1 MKTANTD
8 HQENH
13 SQLVEWIPILF
24 HVRYSGEIH
33 SGDGQGLKLFPPETG
48 WDLNP
53 GILCCSACTWTSGL
67 LQQQK
72 TKKLKGT
79 KTSCVP
85 TQLGHIISD
94 EIQKDQKLS
103 RSRVLACT
111 PYRAPPRGWA
121 DHLSDPSSLTPG
133 YTPALSP
140 QLSPQ
145 EASKG
150 SCYLFSLPW
159 AAAQIPIK
167 PCLNFSSGLLSG
179 TLTSVMRFFN
189 GFQVPSRGTTGYS

>member
-1 MKTANTD
+1 MHTAHYGERGGANNFWFNFFLFLPKIQIFFHYVKTANTA

-24 HVRYSGEIH
+24 HVRHSGEIR

-48 WDLNP
+48 WDLKP

-85 TQLGHIISD
+85 TQLGHIIRD

-121 DHLSDPSSLTPG
+121 DHLSDPSSPTPG

-140 QLSPQ
+140 QLSPSQ

-150 SCYLFSLPW
+150 SCYLFSLP
-159 AAAQIPIK
+159 
-167 PCLNFSSGLLSG
+167 
-179 TLTSVMRFFN
+179 
-189 GFQVPSRGTTGYS
+189 

>member
-13 SQLVEWIPILF
+13 SQLVEWIPSLF
-24 HVRYSGEIH
+24 QVRHSGEIH
-33 SGDGQGLKLFPPETG
+33 SGDGKGLKLFPPETG

-85 TQLGHIISD
+85 TQLGHIIND

-103 RSRVLACT
+103 RSRVLAGT
-111 PYRAPPRGWA
+111 LYRAPPRGWA
-121 DHLSDPSSLTPG
+121 DHQSDRSSPTPG

-140 QLSPQ
+140 QLSPPPQ

-150 SCYLFSLPW
+150 SCYLFSLP
-159 AAAQIPIK
+159 
-167 PCLNFSSGLLSG
+167 
-179 TLTSVMRFFN
+179 
-189 GFQVPSRGTTGYS
+189 